1 MKLGK
6 KALCVINSGILQ
18 LSIRNVEETN
28 IVYYGIT
35 ISSSLI
41 KIKFGNII

>member
-28 IVYYGIT
+28 IVYYGIFLAR
-35 ISSSLI
+35 SLR
-41 KIKFGNII
+41 